1 MNRNWILIPTLAAF
15 TVSCKRAPVEAA
27 TGTVVTELQTVSVKP
42 ATRQTLAQTLTL
54 TAEFIPYQEV
64 DVMAKVSGYV
74 QKINVDVGDRVRQGQ
89 LLATLESPEMKDD
102 LNRAGASIGRYK
114 ADLQRSADEVKRAD
128 SLYSMTHLTYTRL
141 ANVMK
146 SQPGLVAQQEVDD
159 AQSKDLAAQAQLA
172 GARSAL
178 ASAEE
183 QIKVSQADQ
192 TKSQT
197 MLDYTRVVA
206 PFDGIVTKR
215 FADNGAMIQAGTSS
229 RSQAMPLVRISQ
241 NQLLRLILPVPE
253 SAAGL
258 VKPGRSVDLKIPSL
272 GTTRQARVSRIA
284 DKVDTTT
291 RTMRVE
297 VDVPNPDGK
306 LIPGMYAEVTINLNA
321 SNEALIVPTQAIR
334 TASDGNKQLAVVTS
348 AGLIELRIVQTGLE
362 SATDVEVVKGL
373 HEGEFVVT
381 GSHSQLLT
389 GTHVK
394 PKVEGSK

>member
-114 ADLQRSADEVKRAD
+114 ADLQRSADEVKRAE

-258 VKPGRSVDLKIPSL
+258 VKPGRAVDLKIPSL
-272 GTTRQARVSRIA
+272 GTTRPARVSRIA

-291 RTMRVE
+291 RTMHVE
-297 VDVPNPDGK
+297 VDVPNSDGK
-306 LIPGMYAEVTINLNA
+306 LIPGMYAEVTINLKA
-321 SNEALIVPTQAIR
+321 STDALIVSTQAIK
-334 TASDGNKQLAVVTS
+334 TASDGNKQIAVVTGN
-348 AGLIELRIVQTGLE
+348 GLIELRKVQTGLE
-362 SATDVEVVKGL
+362 SATEVEILKGVQ
-373 HEGEFVVT
+373 EGELVVT
-381 GSHSQLLT
+381 GSHSQLLD

-394 PKVEGSK
+394 PKMEAAK